1 MSRRALFIVI
11 VGCFALAYLFM
22 LIVAA
27 RKGLDIANA
36 YSLLVW
42 LVSASVVTVF
52 CGLVSLVVV
61 WIVGRL
67 TLRLKTVL
75 IVWGISIVLAG
86 SALIANAV

>member
-1 MSRRALFIVI
+1 
-11 VGCFALAYLFM
+11 M